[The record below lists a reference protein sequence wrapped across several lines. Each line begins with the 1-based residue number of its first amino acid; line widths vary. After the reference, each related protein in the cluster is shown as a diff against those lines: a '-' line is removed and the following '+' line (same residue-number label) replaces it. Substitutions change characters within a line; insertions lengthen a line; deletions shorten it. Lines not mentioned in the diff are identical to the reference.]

1 MIEMYNAPEEKMA
14 ELPSMVLNSGIF
26 ELSTLL
32 TLAFSSRV
40 PLLLKPEASK
50 QDVVSFLGALEKMD
64 IVADVVSREML
75 ALLVI
80 APTSICADINLSDL
94 LTKLYH
100 AGFLD
105 EHELEG
111 EWSEQDDLSF
121 LILTPGESIST
132 ATDYDKALIQKEYHV
147 IFDQMPI

>member
-1 MIEMYNAPEEKMA
+1 MIEMYDVPEEKTA
-14 ELPSMVLNSGIF
+14 ELPSMVLHSGIF
-26 ELSTLL
+26 QPSTLL
-32 TLAFSSRV
+32 TLAFSWRV

-50 QDVVSFLGALEKMD
+50 QDVVSFLGTLEEMD
-64 IVADVVSREML
+64 IVADVVNREIL

-80 APTSICADINLSDL
+80 ASTSLCADINISDL

-111 EWSEQDDLSF
+111 EWSELEDLSF
-121 LILTPGESIST
+121 LILTPGSRIPT
-132 ATDYDKALIQKEYHV
+132 ATDSEKKLIEKAYGVV
-147 IFDQMPI
+147 IDQMPT